1 MENHLAKLEAL
12 ESRYRE
18 LEALMTQEEVLANPE
33 KLTELAR
40 EQSRLEGIVQKYREY
55 KSLTRELEDTR
66 QMLEEGNLDHELEAL
81 ARGELKKL
89 REKQG
94 SLARELKLALLP
106 RDEADERDVIVEIR
120 AGAGGE
126 EAGLFAADLFRMY
139 SRYAASKGWEVE
151 VMNRNETGIGGL
163 KEIIFEVR
171 GKGAFSRLK
180 YESGVHRVQRVPVTE
195 AHGRIHT
202 STATVAVLPEPDEV
216 EVKINPED
224 LRIDTFRA
232 SGAGGQFVNKVSTA
246 VRITHLPTGLVVTC
260 QDERSQLKNKLK
272 ALRVLRAR
280 LLDRERSRQQKELA
294 ESRRSQVGTGERSE
308 KIRTYNFPQSRV
320 TDHRINLTL
329 HNLESILEGELD
341 ELIDALATAE
351 AEKALAGTSARE
363 DF

>member
-1 MENHLAKLEAL
+1 MENDFAELESL

-18 LEALMTQEEVLANPE
+18 IEHLLAQEEALSNPNRLA
-33 KLTELAR
+33 ELAR
-40 EQSRLEGIVQKYREY
+40 EQAKLENIVQKYREY
-55 KSLTRELEDTR
+55 KSLAKELEDT
-66 QMLEEGNLDHELEAL
+66 QLMLSDENLDRELSAL
-81 ARGELKKL
+81 AREELRKL
-89 REKQG
+89 KEKQQT
-94 SLARELKLALLP
+94 LAQELKLALLP
-106 RDEADERDVIVEIR
+106 RDETDERDVIMEIR

-139 SRYAASKGWEVE
+139 SRYAASKGWTAE
-151 VMNRNETGIGGL
+151 VMSQNETGIGGF

-180 YESGVHRVQRVPVTE
+180 HESGVHRVQRVPVTE
-195 AHGRIHT
+195 ARGRIHT

-216 EVKINPED
+216 EVKINPEE
-224 LRIDTFRA
+224 LKIDTFRA

-246 VRITHLPTGLVVTC
+246 VRITHLPTGIVVTC

-280 LLDRERSRQQKELA
+280 LLDQVRTKQQRELA
-294 ESRRSQVGTGERSE
+294 ANRRSQVGTGERSE

-329 HNLESILEGELD
+329 HNLESILEGNLD
-341 ELIDALATAE
+341 ELIDALAAAK
-351 AEKALAGTSARE
+351 AEKALARE
-363 DF
+363 D